1 VGTPFPVPQ
10 SVLFAGKAI
19 TGENGS
25 IFQQMPPPLPSLK
38 VDVGTVFGGGEK
50 LMSSPVGELADGA
63 RAMALGR
70 LLAGNESIMF
80 LIM

>member
-1 VGTPFPVPQ
+1 
-10 SVLFAGKAI
+10 
-19 TGENGS
+19 
-25 IFQQMPPPLPSLK
+25 MPPPLPSFK

-50 LMSSPVGELADGA
+50 HMSSPVGELADGA
-63 RAMALGR
+63 WAMALGR